1 MGITISFT
9 SALFEDGT
17 WEKIEV
23 LSLYEQNGDTMSLL
37 TNFLELIG
45 LGDIGG
51 IDILFA
57 AMAIVGTFLFLIYF
71 ALILIG
77 GVADGALGAVGV
89 DVDLEMGAEGVFNM
103 LTIQGLLSFLMMF
116 GIFGLAV
123 NMETEIPTLAI
134 LAGTIA
140 GTISMWLIG
149 KVFQML
155 KSLEV
160 DATVQ
165 HHQAVGAQGQVY
177 MTILP
182 GQSGQVQVEFQSA
195 LRTCSAVLEDD
206 TATLET
212 GKFVE
217 VIRTIGETLIV
228 RELSLKESPSE

>member
-1 MGITISFT
+1 MGIIISSTF
-9 SALFEDGT
+9 AHYGQRT

-23 LSLYEQNGDTMSLL
+23 LSAYVHLGDTMSVLS
-37 TNFLELIG
+37 NFLELIG
-45 LGDIGG
+45 LGDITG
-51 IDILFA
+51 IDVLFA

-89 DVDLEMGAEGVFNM
+89 DIDLEMGAEGVFNM

-155 KSLEV
+155 RSLEV

-165 HHQAVGAQGQVY
+165 HKEAVGAQGQVY

-182 GQSGQVQVEFQSA
+182 GQTGQVQVEFQSA

-206 TATLET
+206 SATLET

-217 VIRTIGETLIV
+217 VVRTIGETLIV
-228 RELSLKESPSE
+228 RELSLKESASE

>member
-1 MGITISFT
+1 MGIIISSTFVH
-9 SALFEDGT
+9 FEQRT

-23 LSLYEQNGDTMSLL
+23 LSAYVHTGDTMSVLS
-37 TNFLELIG
+37 NFLELIG
-45 LGDIGG
+45 LGDITG
-51 IDILFA
+51 IDVLFA

-89 DVDLEMGAEGVFNM
+89 DIDLEMGAEGVFNM

-155 KSLEV
+155 RSLEV

-165 HHQAVGAQGQVY
+165 HKEAVGAQGQVY

-182 GQSGQVQVEFQSA
+182 GQTGQVQVEFQSA

-206 TATLET
+206 SATLET

-217 VIRTIGETLIV
+217 VVRTIGETLIV
-228 RELSLKESPSE
+228 RELSLKESASE

>member
-1 MGITISFT
+1 MS
-9 SALFEDGT
+9 
-17 WEKIEV
+17 V
-23 LSLYEQNGDTMSLL
+23 LS
-37 TNFLELIG
+37 NFLELIG
-45 LGDIGG
+45 LGDITG
-51 IDILFA
+51 IDVLFA

-89 DVDLEMGAEGVFNM
+89 DIDLEMGAEGVFNM

-155 KSLEV
+155 RSLEV
-160 DATVQ
+160 PELSYISSYAIHRGKQLEQDIWSVAGV
-165 HHQAVGAQGQVY
+165 
-177 MTILP
+177 
-182 GQSGQVQVEFQSA
+182 VQVFDITKEA
-195 LRTCSAVLEDD
+195 L
-206 TATLET
+206 
-212 GKFVE
+212 
-217 VIRTIGETLIV
+217 IRYQLMN
-228 RELSLKESPSE
+228 S

>member
-1 MGITISFT
+1 M
-9 SALFEDGT
+9 
-17 WEKIEV
+17 
-23 LSLYEQNGDTMSLL
+23 
-37 TNFLELIG
+37 
-45 LGDIGG
+45 
-51 IDILFA
+51 
-57 AMAIVGTFLFLIYF
+57 
-71 ALILIG
+71 IG

-89 DVDLEMGAEGVFNM
+89 DIDLEMGAEGVFNM

-165 HHQAVGAQGQVY
+165 HNQAVGAQGQVY

-228 RELSLKESPSE
+228 RELSLQESASE